1 MDELDRLSAFAAGH
15 RFEDLPADA
24 KAHLGWVLADTVA
37 AMVALDGNLVRLQ
50 QLHVARP
57 GAGHGIDDDD
67 VGHVFKVRPRIEAAI
82 AAIDDI
88 GAGALHLLAQG
99 ERDGR
104 AVTVIPVQGVAE
116 AEDAEPDPVRH

>member
-1 MDELDRLSAFAAGH
+1 MNADSIVELVDEGLLAPLGREPH
-15 RFEDLPADA
+15 RWRFTGL
-24 KAHLGWVLADTVA
+24 H
-37 AMVALDGNLVRLQ
+37 VRLQ

-67 VGHVFKVRPRIEAAI
+67 VGHVFKVMQRIEAAI

-104 AVTVIPVQGVAE
+104 AVTVIPVQGIAE